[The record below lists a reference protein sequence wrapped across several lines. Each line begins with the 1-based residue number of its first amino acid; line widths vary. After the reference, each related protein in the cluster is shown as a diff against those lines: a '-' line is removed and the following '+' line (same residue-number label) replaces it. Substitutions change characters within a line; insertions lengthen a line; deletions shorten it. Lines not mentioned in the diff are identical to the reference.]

1 MRGDDQGLIWTVTG
15 ALGAMALGILLIPL
29 RGVVAAANLAFAF
42 IAFTIVV
49 AEVGGRGPALVTGLM
64 SALSLNFFLTEPY
77 LTLSINRLD
86 DLVAFFALAACGLI
100 AAAFGRRRERL
111 SETVV
116 RTDREFH
123 ILTRLLQTARN
134 GRATVR
140 MLEELRTDFELGGA
154 VLRDGEGRVIAASPE
169 TAGAL
174 PAPRLPL
181 TGEMLFAPSEA
192 TVRFGRKGMR
202 LPEGGGRL
210 TLQTARG
217 PLTLDLWE
225 GDAEGFTDDE
235 SRTLAIAA
243 SIVGL
248 GMR

>member
-100 AAAFGRRRERL
+100 AARSA
-111 SETVV
+111 
-116 RTDREFH
+116 
-123 ILTRLLQTARN
+123 
-134 GRATVR
+134 
-140 MLEELRTDFELGGA
+140 GGA
-154 VLRDGEGRVIAASPE
+154 SGSPRPSSAPTASS
-169 TAGAL
+169 T
-174 PAPRLPL
+174 
-181 TGEMLFAPSEA
+181 S
-192 TVRFGRKGMR
+192 
-202 LPEGGGRL
+202 
-210 TLQTARG
+210 
-217 PLTLDLWE
+217 
-225 GDAEGFTDDE
+225 
-235 SRTLAIAA
+235 
-243 SIVGL
+243 
-248 GMR
+248 